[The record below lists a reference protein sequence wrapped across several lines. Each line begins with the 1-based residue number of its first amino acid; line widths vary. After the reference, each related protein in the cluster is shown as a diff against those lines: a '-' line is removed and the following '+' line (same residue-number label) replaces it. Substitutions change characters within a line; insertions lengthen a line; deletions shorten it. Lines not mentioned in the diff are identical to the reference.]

1 PAPPAPAPA
10 GKKAG
15 KLMFKDRLAAKF
27 SAPGTS
33 EAAARAEAQ
42 PTALPPES
50 EKKDSPGFKTFSGKS
65 YRLS

>member
-1 PAPPAPAPA
+1 
-10 GKKAG
+10 
-15 KLMFKDRLAAKF
+15 MFKDRLAAKF